1 MTHPHR
7 ARLATAACVVVL
19 AAALGGCAQ
28 SSDTTSSGTG
38 AGGAAPPTAST
49 TTQTAPSTTTTS
61 TAGSE
66 SVTANPPSGRGTLTV
81 SPATGSPHSML
92 HFTFTSPQ
100 GISSDASDEVS
111 EALSVTGTQ
120 KAGCVGLHQQA
131 VPITVG
137 GQPVSVTLGPQQLG
151 GAWCPGTYTARVE
164 VVERPKCGAGM
175 MCPQFIRVAA
185 VIGPV
190 SFKISG

>member
-1 MTHPHR
+1 MMNLYR
-7 ARLATAACVVVL
+7 ARLTTAAGVVALATAL
-19 AAALGGCAQ
+19 AGCAQ
-28 SSDTTSSGTG
+28 SSNTTSSG
-38 AGGAAPPTAST
+38 AGGAPPPTAST
-49 TTQTAPSTTTTS
+49 TTQTAPSTTTTTTS
-61 TAGSE
+61 GSG
-66 SVTANPPSGRGTLTV
+66 SVTANPPSGHGTLTV
-81 SPATGSPHSML
+81 SPATGSPHSVL

-100 GISSDASDEVS
+100 GLSSQGSDEVS

-120 KAGCVGLHQQA
+120 KAGCVGVHEQA
-131 VPITVG
+131 VPVTLG
-137 GQPVSVTLGPQQLG
+137 GQPVSVALGPQQLG

>member
-1 MTHPHR
+1 MTHLHLHR
-7 ARLATAACVVVL
+7 ARLATAAGVVAL
-19 AAALGGCAQ
+19 TAALAGCAQ
-28 SSDTTSSGTG
+28 SSNSTSSGTG
-38 AGGAAPPTAST
+38 AGGAAST

-61 TAGSE
+61 TTGSA
-66 SVTANPPSGRGTLTV
+66 SVTANPPSGHGTLTV
-81 SPATGSPHSML
+81 SPATGSPHSVL

-100 GISSDASDEVS
+100 GISSQGSDEVS
-111 EALSVTGTQ
+111 EALSVAGTQ
-120 KAGCVGLHQQA
+120 KAGCVGAHQQA

-137 GQPVSVTLGPQQLG
+137 GHPVSVALGPQQLG

-164 VVERPKCGAGM
+164 VVERPKCGGGM

-190 SFKISG
+190 SFRISG